1 MVKQATDNEGVRTA
15 LEEVALLLRK
25 SELKLKGDSLM
36 FMVYGSKSI
45 VK

>member
-1 MVKQATDNEGVRTA
+1 MVKQATENKGGSAA

-25 SELKLKGDSLM
+25 SELKLKGDSLV
-36 FMVYGSKSI
+36 FMVHGSKSI